1 MISFLRQVRRAL
13 LDSGSPQKYFLYAL
27 GEIAL
32 VVIGILIALQINNW
46 NEWRKDRAKEESV
59 LLEIRETLD
68 QNLETLEYAKARMSR
83 LNLSSNIVLDFLNE
97 SLEYSDTLAIH
108 FDYAKWSSGQMIEGL
123 SDAGYLGLSN
133 LGFDILRN
141 KELRKEIVRL
151 FSKAMPLLVSSF
163 NLHKESTYAN
173 YDQFIRTHFVDLGGH
188 YATPLDPEMIRQ
200 NNYYR
205 SIIMTLYDHRIGLIR
220 RTQKFHDQSI
230 ELIKL
235 IDIELD
241 QER

>member
-1 MISFLRQVRRAL
+1 MIEPSSTR
-13 LDSGSPQKYFLYAL
+13 KYLLYAI
-27 GEIAL
+27 GEITL

-46 NEWRKDRAKEESV
+46 NEWRKELAKEESI
-59 LLEIRETLD
+59 LLEIRETLN
-68 QNLETLEYAKARMSR
+68 QNLETLEYAQGRMTR

-151 FSKAMPLLVSSF
+151 FSKDMPLLVSSF

-188 YATPLDPEMIRQ
+188 YATPLDPVMIRQ

-220 RTQKFHDQSI
+220 RTRKFHDQSV

-235 IDIELD
+235 IDIELQ
-241 QER
+241 QE